1 MEYNVIFDVSILA
14 FIFLSAILAF
24 SRGFFQEFLSLVSWL
39 GAIILSYYFSKYF
52 VDILEG
58 MIGNLIISKIL
69 SYVLVFIL
77 CVFTLSYF
85 TSIFSSKIK
94 NSAVGMID
102 RSLGFF
108 FGIIRGYILL
118 CMGLFAFYFFFNHNH
133 PSWLEKS
140 KMNDLL
146 IQGLIQIIPIF
157 DSENDSIIFLEE
169 KIKKKSND
177 LFEKSIDSH
186 LRREK
191 NRSNLE
197 GYGKDERNNLETLI
211 ENFDNE

>member
-1 MEYNVIFDVSILA
+1 
-14 FIFLSAILAF
+14 
-24 SRGFFQEFLSLVSWL
+24 
-39 GAIILSYYFSKYF
+39 
-52 VDILEG
+52 
-58 MIGNLIISKIL
+58 
-69 SYVLVFIL
+69 
-77 CVFTLSYF
+77 
-85 TSIFSSKIK
+85 
-94 NSAVGMID
+94 
-102 RSLGFF
+102 
-108 FGIIRGYILL
+108 
-118 CMGLFAFYFFFNHNH
+118 MGLFAFYFFFNHNH
-133 PSWLEKS
+133 PSLLEKS